1 MVPVSGKS
9 GSSTTAV
16 SASDNS
22 ALPPLISSRCAPPSN
37 KGSKSDLQAEPYYMQ
52 KNTEW
57 YESHGG
63 NLTSIGKRDDNLVG
77 GMTLDLP
84 SDAPP
89 ISLSGSTNSAM
100 SIDGGIRAATSQEIN
115 ELTYYTT
122 LSANSYCRTVIP
134 GATWDCI
141 HCDATEDLKIIKTWS
156 TLIYDTNAMVARG
169 DSEKTIYIV
178 FRGSSSIRNWIADL
192 TFVPV
197 SYPPVSGT
205 KVHKGFLD
213 SYGEVQNE
221 LVATVLDQF
230 KQYPSYKVA
239 VTGHSLGGA
248 TALLCALDLY
258 QREEGLSSSN
268 LFLYTQ
274 GQPRVGDPAFAN
286 YVVSTGI
293 PYRRTVNERDIV
305 PHLPPA
311 AFGFLHAGEEYWITD
326 NSPETVQVCTSDL
339 ETSDCSNSIVPF
351 TSVLDHLSYFGINTG
366 LCT

>member
-1 MVPVSGKS
+1 MVLKQRANYLGFLIVFFTAFLVEAVPIKRQSN
-9 GSSTTAV
+9 STV
-16 SASDNS
+16 DS
-22 ALPPLISSRCAPPSN
+22 LPPLIPSRTSAPSSSPSTTDPEAPAMSRNGP
-37 KGSKSDLQAEPYYMQ
+37 
-52 KNTEW
+52 
-57 YESHGG
+57 
-63 NLTSIGKRDDNLVG
+63 
-77 GMTLDLP
+77 LP
-84 SDAPP
+84 SDVETKYGMALNATSYPD
-89 ISLSGSTNSAM
+89 SVVQAM

-248 TALLCALDLY
+248 TALLCALGLY

>member
-1 MVPVSGKS
+1 
-9 GSSTTAV
+9 
-16 SASDNS
+16 
-22 ALPPLISSRCAPPSN
+22 
-37 KGSKSDLQAEPYYMQ
+37 
-52 KNTEW
+52 
-57 YESHGG
+57 
-63 NLTSIGKRDDNLVG
+63 
-77 GMTLDLP
+77 
-84 SDAPP
+84 
-89 ISLSGSTNSAM
+89 

-274 GQPRVGDPAFAN
+274 GQPRVGNPAFAN

-311 AFGFLHAGEEYWITD
+311 AFGFLHAGSEYWITD